1 MIKDEHAMPFCYKLN
16 PFPAIHNNC
25 HLLSLLLL
33 MWQDGKQYEPRDRH
47 VKINGSPVSLTEN
60 SAVFRKTDFQKK
72 SRIFKN
78 PLSLTVF
85 LLKAISCDNLAEVAA
100 FSRDL
105 TSFLFATMIN

>member
-1 MIKDEHAMPFCYKLN
+1 MASLEVVKESEKYGTN
-16 PFPAIHNNC
+16 
-25 HLLSLLLL
+25 LSTSVAVV
-33 MWQDGKQYEPRDRH
+33 GTVCRH

-85 LLKAISCDNLAEVAA
+85 FLLKAISCDNLA
-100 FSRDL
+100 
-105 TSFLFATMIN
+105 